1 MGFPKNAFIYW
12 VFEEKIWSSGF
23 WGEDSIRCVRILNK
37 ALILNCM
44 VYATLCHI
52 DSHLYQRRLCML
64 YSFVLTA
71 LTHHAW
77 DYI

>member
-1 MGFPKNAFIYW
+1 MFLCGSYLSFTFMLAFM
-12 VFEEKIWSSGF
+12 F
-23 WGEDSIRCVRILNK
+23 WPDFGEDSIRCVRILNK

-77 DYI
+77 DCI